1 MIFIFN
7 FVTNYYCY
15 HCSKNDSHMYD
26 YDCKNTFNDNDQ
38 YINMNVVYYFIVY
51 AELCYVDAKSLLYV
65 KILYLVEY

>member
-38 YINMNVVYYFIVY
+38 YINMNVVY
-51 AELCYVDAKSLLYV
+51 
-65 KILYLVEY
+65 